1 MLRLRWI
8 PRLFKDFIIITVL
21 ISLKIMMKVTNV
33 VVFAFFA
40 SHYLELQNMQSRQVG
55 EQQMEHGCN
64 VSSPRVPEQF

>member
-8 PRLFKDFIIITVL
+8 LRLFKDFIVITVL
-21 ISLKIMMKVTNV
+21 ISIKIMMKVTNV

-55 EQQMEHGCN
+55 EQMEHGCN
-64 VSSPRVPEQF
+64 ISSPRVPEQF